1 MQAFSIYVQ
10 AQRAILAATQFVI
23 ELNRAVKENAD
34 MLPIYEKM
42 KEMENFLEPLLTQS
56 ENWLLT
62 STTTSPVDPTEAVV
76 TRSLRCM
83 ASIKLN
89 R

>member
-1 MQAFSIYVQ
+1 MQAFSVYVQ

-42 KEMENFLEPLLTQS
+42 REMENFLEPLLTQS

-62 STTTSPVDPTEAVV
+62 STPTSPVDPTEAVV